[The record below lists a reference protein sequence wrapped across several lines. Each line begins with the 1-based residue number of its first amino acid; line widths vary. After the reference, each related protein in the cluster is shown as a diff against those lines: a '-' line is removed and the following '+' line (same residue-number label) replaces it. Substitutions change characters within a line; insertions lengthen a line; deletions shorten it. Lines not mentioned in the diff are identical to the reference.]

1 VQCRLRIAV
10 VGKSGTVKKES
21 VKGGRKTTMQTIQA
35 RDINLRYL
43 IDNFGIQLVRES
55 DFFCEWQRDLP
66 ELTDYDKQL
75 LDKIKEGYFNLLNY
89 PPLLEGVVRQA
100 ITDPLLFIGDFY
112 LAPFYVKSEESIDIE
127 VPDKD
132 IIVKGRID
140 TLVLRDQLW
149 VMIIESKKASF
160 SIESGLAQILAY
172 MLGNPT
178 IDKPNFGMIATGS
191 EFIFIKLVKGDTNQY
206 ATSKV
211 FSMRNPDNDLYDV
224 LKIFKKLI
232 EIASV

>member
-1 VQCRLRIAV
+1 
-10 VGKSGTVKKES
+10 
-21 VKGGRKTTMQTIQA
+21 MQTIPA

-43 IDNFGIQLVRES
+43 IDNFGIQLVQEP
-55 DFFCEWQRDLP
+55 DFFFEWQRDLS
-66 ELTDYDKQL
+66 ELTNYDKQL
-75 LDKIKEGYFNLLNY
+75 LDKIKQGYFNLLNY
-89 PPLLEGVVRQA
+89 PPLLEGMVRQA

-160 SIESGLAQILAY
+160 SIEAGLAQILAY
-172 MLGNPT
+172 MLGSPT
-178 IDKPNFGMIATGS
+178 INKPTFGMIATGS
-191 EFIFIKLVKGDTNQY
+191 EFIFIKLVKGSTNQY

-211 FSMRNPDNDLYDV
+211 FSMRNPGNDLYDV

-232 EIASV
+232 KIAIA

>member
-1 VQCRLRIAV
+1 
-10 VGKSGTVKKES
+10 
-21 VKGGRKTTMQTIQA
+21 MQTVQA

-43 IDNFGIQLVRES
+43 IDNFGIELVRDAE
-55 DFFCEWQRDLP
+55 FFPEWQRDLP
-66 ELTDYDKQL
+66 ELTNNDKQL

-89 PPLLEGVVRQA
+89 PPLEGMVRQA

-132 IIVKGRID
+132 VIIKGRID

-160 SIESGLAQILAY
+160 SIEEGLAQILSY
-172 MLGNPT
+172 MLGNHKE
-178 IDKPNFGMIATGS
+178 DKPTFGTIATGS
-191 EFIFIKLVKGDTNQY
+191 EFIFVKLVRGGTTQY
-206 ATSKV
+206 GTSKM
-211 FSMRNPDNDLYDV
+211 FSMRNPGNDLYDV
-224 LKIFKKLI
+224 LKILKKLI
-232 EIASV
+232 EIASA

>member
-1 VQCRLRIAV
+1 
-10 VGKSGTVKKES
+10 
-21 VKGGRKTTMQTIQA
+21 MQIIQA

-43 IDNFGIQLVRES
+43 IDNFGIQLVREP
-55 DFFCEWQRDLP
+55 DFFCEWQRNLL
-66 ELTDYDKQL
+66 ELTDNDKQL

-140 TLVLRDQLW
+140 TLVLCNQLW

-160 SIESGLAQILAY
+160 SVESGLAQILAY
-172 MLGNPT
+172 MLGSPT
-178 IDKPNFGMIATGS
+178 IDKPTFGMIATGS
-191 EFIFIKLVKGDTNQY
+191 EFIFIKLVKGDTNEY

-211 FSMRNPDNDLYDV
+211 FSMRNPGNDLYDV

-232 EIASV
+232 KIASV